1 VRIACIGGGP
11 AGLYFAI
18 SMKLRDPSH
27 DIEVFERNAPGVTF
41 GWGVVFSDL
50 TVDNITRND
59 PVSAQTI
66 TQEFAHWDDIDVH
79 IHGATITSGGHGFIG
94 IGRKRLLEILQH
106 RARELGVTLQFNAE
120 CDPAD
125 PKWRDYD
132 LVIASD
138 GINSRFRDAYADAFG
153 VDVDVRPNKFV
164 WLGTS
169 KAFDAFTFAFEETG
183 HGWIWAHAYRFAPDC
198 STFIVECSEETW
210 RNFGFDRMDQG
221 EARAVCEK
229 LFAKYLDGHK
239 LMSNAAHLPGPA
251 VWLNFRRIKCE
262 RWSSGNV
269 ILLGDAAHTA
279 HFSIGSG
286 TKLALED
293 AIKLAEVL
301 NRTSPSSRGA
311 AGDAAIQKSFT
322 RRTRSR
328 EEETPHPSRSSRL
341 RVKPSDAG
349 AVSVA
354 GSQARG
360 DGPLSLEAALDEYQA
375 ERSLEVLKL
384 QNSARNSTEWFETL
398 GRYLHFEPLQFAY
411 SLLTRSQR
419 ISHENLRLRDR
430 EWLEG
435 VERWFW
441 KRATNGRSNT
451 TAPPM
456 FAPFKMREMEVANR
470 ITVSPMA
477 MYSAVDGV
485 PNDFHL
491 VHLGERA
498 LGGAG
503 LVFTEMT
510 CVSPEGRISPGCTG
524 MWNADHVAA
533 WKRIVDFVHANST
546 AKICLQLGHSGPK
559 GSTKLGWEGND
570 VPLDEGN
577 WPVMAASDVA
587 WSPANQRPHPMTRA
601 DMDAVR
607 DQFVAAVRM
616 GLECGFDMIELHAAH
631 GYLLSSFITRL
642 QNRRTDEY
650 GGSLENRL
658 RYPIEVFAAMRAAW
672 PSDRPMSVRISANDW
687 AGENG
692 ITPGDAVEIGEAF
705 AREGADLIDVSA
717 GQTWAEA
724 QPVYGRMFQTPFSD
738 KIRNEAR
745 LATMAV
751 GNIYEPDHA
760 NSILAAGRADLVALA
775 RPHLIDPMWTLR
787 AAAQLDYRDVHCPP
801 QYLNGL
807 SQLARNLKREAE
819 AAAALRV

>member
-1 VRIACIGGGP
+1 MRIACIGGGP

-18 SMKLRDPSH
+18 SMKLRDPAH
-27 DIEVFERNAPGVTF
+27 DIAIFERNAPGVTF

-50 TVDNITRND
+50 TVDNINRND
-59 PVSAQTI
+59 PVSGRKI
-66 TQEFAHWDDIDVH
+66 TGEFAHWDDIDVH
-79 IHGATITSGGHGFIG
+79 IRGETITSGGHGFIG
-94 IGRKRLLEILQH
+94 IGRKRLLEILQD
-106 RARELGVTLQFNAE
+106 RARELGVAIHFNAE

-125 PKWRDYD
+125 PTWRDYD

-138 GINSRFRDAYADAFG
+138 GANSRFRDANPEAFG
-153 VDVDVRPNKFV
+153 VDIDVRRNKFV

-169 KAFDAFTFAFEETG
+169 KVFDAFTFAFEETE
-183 HGWIWAHAYRFAPDC
+183 HGWIWAHAYRFAPDA

-210 RNFGFDRMDQG
+210 ARFGFDRMTQ
-221 EARAVCEK
+221 EESIAACEE
-229 LFAKYLDGHK
+229 LFAQYLDGHR
-239 LMSNAAHLPGPA
+239 LQSNASHLVGSA
-251 VWLNFRRIKCE
+251 AWLNFRRIKCE
-262 RWSSGNV
+262 RWASGNV

-301 NRTSPSSRGA
+301 NREG
-311 AGDAAIQKSFT
+311 
-322 RRTRSR
+322 
-328 EEETPHPSRSSRL
+328 
-341 RVKPSDAG
+341 
-349 AVSVA
+349 
-354 GSQARG
+354 
-360 DGPLSLEAALDEYQA
+360 LSLQAALDEYQA
-375 ERSLEVLKL
+375 ERNLEVLKL

-398 GRYLHFEPLQFAY
+398 DRYLHFEPLQFAY

-441 KRATNGRSNT
+441 KRATDGRSNK

-456 FAPFKMREMEVANR
+456 FAPLRLREMEVANR

-477 MYSAVDGV
+477 MYSAADGV

-524 MWNADHVAA
+524 LWNEEQAEA
-533 WKRIVDFVHANST
+533 WKRIVDFVHAQSP
-546 AKICLQLGHSGPK
+546 AKICLQLGHSGAK

-577 WPVMAASDVA
+577 WPVMSASDVP
-587 WSPANQRPHPMTRA
+587 WSPANQVPRAMTRA

-607 DQFVAAVRM
+607 DQFVAATRM
-616 GLECGFDMIELHAAH
+616 GIDCGFDMVELHAAH
-631 GYLLSSFITRL
+631 GYLLSSFITPL
-642 QNRRTDEY
+642 QNTRTDEY

-658 RYPIEVFAAMRAAW
+658 RYPLEVFAAMRAAW
-672 PSDRPMSVRISANDW
+672 PKDKPMSVRISATDW

-692 ITPGDAVEIGEAF
+692 ITPEDAVAIGEAF

-717 GQTWAEA
+717 GQTWAEQ

-738 KIRNEAR
+738 KIRNEGR

-787 AAAQLDYRDVHCPP
+787 AAAQLDYRDIHVPP
-801 QYLNGL
+801 QYLNGM

-819 AAAALRV
+819 MAAALRV

>member
-1 VRIACIGGGP
+1 MRIACVGAGP

-18 SMKLRDPSH
+18 SMKLRDAAH

-50 TVDNITRND
+50 TVDNITAND
-59 PVSAQTI
+59 PESARTI
-66 TQEFAHWDDIDVH
+66 TEEFAHWDDIDVH
-79 IHGATITSGGHGFIG
+79 IRGECITSGGHGFIG
-94 IGRKRLLEILQH
+94 IGRKRLLEILQG
-106 RARELGVTLQFNAE
+106 RARALGVTLHFEAE

-138 GINSRFRDAYADAFG
+138 GANSRFRDANPAAFG
-153 VDVDVRPNKFV
+153 VDVDVRRNKFV

-169 KAFDAFTFAFEETG
+169 KVFDAFTFAFEETE

-210 RNFGFDRMDQG
+210 LSFGFDRMSQD
-221 EARAVCEK
+221 ESIAACET
-229 LFAKYLDGHK
+229 LFAEYLDGHR
-239 LMSNAAHLPGPA
+239 LQSNASHLVGSA
-251 VWLNFRRIKCE
+251 AWLNFKRIKCE
-262 RWSSGNV
+262 RWNAGNV

-301 NRTSPSSRGA
+301 NR
-311 AGDAAIQKSFT
+311 
-322 RRTRSR
+322 
-328 EEETPHPSRSSRL
+328 
-341 RVKPSDAG
+341 
-349 AVSVA
+349 
-354 GSQARG
+354 
-360 DGPLSLEAALDEYQA
+360 DGLSLEAAMDEYVA
-375 ERSLEVLKL
+375 ERNLEVLKL

-398 GRYLHFEPLQFAY
+398 DRYLHFEPLQFAY

-441 KRATNGRSNT
+441 KRATDGRSNT

-456 FAPFKMREMEVANR
+456 FAPLKLREMTIENR

-477 MYSAVDGV
+477 MYSAVDGL

-524 MWNADHVAA
+524 LWNAEQATA
-533 WKRIVDFVHANST
+533 WTRIVDFVHAQSK
-546 AKICLQLGHSGPK
+546 AKICLQLGHSGGK

-570 VPLDEGN
+570 VPLDAGN

-587 WSPANQRPHPMTRA
+587 WTPANQAPRAMTRA
-601 DMDAVR
+601 DMDEVR
-607 DQFVAAVRM
+607 DQFVAATRM
-616 GLECGFDMIELHAAH
+616 AIDCGFDMVELHAAH
-631 GYLLSSFITRL
+631 GYLLSSFITPL
-642 QNRRTDEY
+642 QNRRSDEY

-658 RYPIEVFAAMRAAW
+658 RYPLEVFAAMRAAW
-672 PSDRPMSVRISANDW
+672 PGDRPMSVRISATDW
-687 AGENG
+687 AGEDG
-692 ITPGDAVEIGEAF
+692 VTPDEAVAIGEAF

-717 GQTWAEA
+717 GQTWAEQ

-738 KIRNEAR
+738 KIRNEGR

-787 AAAQLDYRDVHCPP
+787 AAAQLDYRGVHVPP
-801 QYLNGL
+801 QYLNGM

-819 AAAALRV
+819 MAAALRV

>member
-1 VRIACIGGGP
+1 MKIACIGGGP

-18 SMKLRDPSH
+18 SMKLRDPAH
-27 DIEVFERNAPGVTF
+27 EIAVFERNAPGVTF
-41 GWGVVFSDL
+41 GWGVVFSDQ
-50 TVDNITRND
+50 TVENLQAND
-59 PVSAQTI
+59 PKSAKI
-66 TQEFAHWDDIDVH
+66 IADEFAHWDDIDVH
-79 IHGATITSGGHGFIG
+79 IHGATVTSSGHGFIG
-94 IGRKRLLEILQH
+94 IGRKRLLEILQE
-106 RARELGVTLQFNAE
+106 RARALGVELHFNAE

-138 GINSRFRDAYADAFG
+138 GANSRFRDAQADAFG
-153 VDVDVRPNKFV
+153 VDIDGRKNKFV
-164 WLGTS
+164 WLGTD
-169 KAFDAFTFAFEETG
+169 KVFDAFTFAFEETE
-183 HGWIWAHAYRFAPDC
+183 HGWIWAHAYRFAPDA

-210 RNFGFDRMDQG
+210 ARFGFDKMSQD
-221 EARAVCEK
+221 ESIAACEK
-229 LFAKYLDGHK
+229 LFAKYLDGHR
-239 LMSNAAHLPGPA
+239 LQSNATHLVGSA
-251 VWLNFRRIKCE
+251 AWLNFRRIKCE
-262 RWSSGNV
+262 RWNAGNV

-293 AIKLAEVL
+293 AIKLAKVL
-301 NRTSPSSRGA
+301 HGVPSLRGGE
-311 AGDAAIQKSFT
+311 GDVAIQNKAGLL
-322 RRTRSR
+322 RS
-328 EEETPHPSRSSRL
+328 
-341 RVKPSDAG
+341 
-349 AVSVA
+349 
-354 GSQARG
+354 ARN
-360 DGPLSLEAALDEYQA
+360 DEPLSLQAALDEYVA
-375 ERSLEVLKL
+375 ERNLEVLKL

-398 GRYLHFEPLQFAY
+398 ERYLHFEPLQFAY

-430 EWLEG
+430 EWLET

-441 KRATNGRSNT
+441 AKAGVPDKS
-451 TAPPM
+451 AAPM
-456 FAPFKMREMEVANR
+456 FAPFKLRELRLENR
-470 ITVSPMA
+470 VTVSPMA
-477 MYSAVDGV
+477 MYSAIDGT

-491 VHLGERA
+491 VHYGGRA

-510 CVSPEGRISPGCTG
+510 CVSPEARISPGCTG
-524 MWNADHVAA
+524 MWNDEHVAA
-533 WKRIVDFVHANST
+533 WKRIVDFVHANSK
-546 AKICLQLGHSGPK
+546 AKICLQLGHSGGK
-559 GSTKLGWEGND
+559 GSTRLGWEGND
-570 VPLDEGN
+570 IPLDEGN
-577 WPVMAASDVA
+577 WPVMSAGDVR
-587 WSPANQRPHPMTRA
+587 WSPVNQVPRAMTRA
-601 DMDAVR
+601 DMDMVR

-616 GLECGFDMIELHAAH
+616 GLECGFDMVELHAAH
-631 GYLLSSFITRL
+631 GYLLSSFFTPL
-642 QNRRTDEY
+642 QNNRTDVS

-658 RYPIEVFAAMRAAW
+658 RYPLELFAAMRAAW
-672 PSDRPMSVRISANDW
+672 PPDRPMSIRISANDW
-687 AGENG
+687 AGDNG
-692 ITPGDAVEIGEAF
+692 ITPEDAVAVGEAF

-717 GQTWAEA
+717 GQTWADA

-738 KIRNEAR
+738 KIRNEGK

-787 AAAQLDYRDVHCPP
+787 AAAALDYRDVYCPP

>member
-1 VRIACIGGGP
+1 V
-11 AGLYFAI
+11 
-18 SMKLRDPSH
+18 
-27 DIEVFERNAPGVTF
+27 
-41 GWGVVFSDL
+41 
-50 TVDNITRND
+50 
-59 PVSAQTI
+59 
-66 TQEFAHWDDIDVH
+66 
-79 IHGATITSGGHGFIG
+79 
-94 IGRKRLLEILQH
+94 LEILQD
-106 RARELGVTLQFNAE
+106 RARELGVVLHFNAE

-125 PKWRDYD
+125 PNWRDYD

-138 GINSRFRDAYADAFG
+138 GANSRFRDAHADAFG
-153 VDVDVRPNKFV
+153 VDIDVRKNKFV

-169 KAFDAFTFAFEETG
+169 KVFDAFTFAFEQTE

-198 STFIVECSEETW
+198 STFIVECSEDTW
-210 RNFGFDRMDQG
+210 RRFGFDRMGQD
-221 EARAVCEK
+221 ESIAACEK
-229 LFAKYLDGHK
+229 LFAKYLDGHR
-239 LMSNAAHLPGPA
+239 LMSNATHLRGSA
-251 VWLNFRRIKCE
+251 AWLNFRRIKCE
-262 RWSSGNV
+262 RWNSGNV

-301 NRTSPSSRGA
+301 NRPS
-311 AGDAAIQKSFT
+311 
-322 RRTRSR
+322 
-328 EEETPHPSRSSRL
+328 
-341 RVKPSDAG
+341 
-349 AVSVA
+349 
-354 GSQARG
+354 
-360 DGPLSLEAALDEYQA
+360 LSLEAAMDEYVA
-375 ERSLEVLKL
+375 ERNLEVLKL

-398 GRYLHFEPLQFAY
+398 DRYLHFEPLQFAY

-419 ISHENLRLRDR
+419 ISHENLRVRDR
-430 EWLEG
+430 EWLES

-441 KRATNGRSNT
+441 KRATDGRSNK

-456 FAPFKMREMEVANR
+456 FAPLKLREMEVQNR

-477 MYSAVDGV
+477 MYSAVDGT
-485 PNDFHL
+485 PNDFHF
-491 VHLGERA
+491 VHYGERA
-498 LGGAG
+498 MGGAG

-524 MWNADHVAA
+524 MWSPEHVAA
-533 WKRIVDFVHANST
+533 WKRIVDFVHANSK
-546 AKICLQLGHSGPK
+546 AKTCLQLGHSGGK

-570 VPLDEGN
+570 VPLDDGN
-577 WPVMAASDVA
+577 WPVMSASDVP
-587 WSPANQRPHPMTRA
+587 WSPVNQKPRPMTRA
-601 DMDAVR
+601 DMDIVR

-616 GLECGFDMIELHAAH
+616 GLDCGFDMVELHAAH
-631 GYLLSSFITRL
+631 GYLLSSFLTPL

-658 RYPIEVFAAMRAAW
+658 RYPLEIFAAMRAAW
-672 PSDRPMSVRISANDW
+672 PGDKPMSVRISATDW

-692 ITPGDAVEIGEAF
+692 ITPDDAVEIGEAF

-717 GQTWAEA
+717 GQTWADA

-738 KIRNEAR
+738 KIRNEGR

-775 RPHLIDPMWTLR
+775 RPHLIDPFWTLR
-787 AAAQLDYRDVHCPP
+787 AAAQLDYRDVYCPP

>member
-1 VRIACIGGGP
+1 MKIACIGGGP

-27 DIEVFERNAPGVTF
+27 EIEVFERNAPGVTF

-59 PVSAQTI
+59 PASAKTI
-66 TQEFAHWDDIDVH
+66 NEELAHWDDIDVH
-79 IHGATITSGGHGFIG
+79 FRGETITSGGHGFIG
-94 IGRKRLLEILQH
+94 IGRKRLLEILQD
-106 RARELGVTLQFNAE
+106 RARALGVVLHFNAE
-120 CDPAD
+120 CDPTD
-125 PKWRDYD
+125 SKWRDYD

-138 GINSRFRDAYADAFG
+138 GSNSRFRDAQPEAFG
-153 VDVDVRPNKFV
+153 VDVDVRANKFV

-169 KAFDAFTFAFEETG
+169 KVFDAFTFAFEETE

-210 RNFGFDRMDQG
+210 RSFGFDRMSQD
-221 EARAVCEK
+221 ESIASCER
-229 LFAKYLDGHK
+229 LFARYLDGHS
-239 LMSNAAHLPGPA
+239 LQSNATHLVGSA
-251 VWLNFRRIKCE
+251 AWLNFKRIKCE

-293 AIKLAEVL
+293 AIKLADLL
-301 NRTSPSSRGA
+301 NRKG
-311 AGDAAIQKSFT
+311 
-322 RRTRSR
+322 
-328 EEETPHPSRSSRL
+328 
-341 RVKPSDAG
+341 
-349 AVSVA
+349 
-354 GSQARG
+354 
-360 DGPLSLEAALDEYQA
+360 LSLEAALDEYQA

-398 GRYLHFEPLQFAY
+398 ERYTHFEPLQFAY

-430 EWLEG
+430 EWLET

-441 KRATNGRSNT
+441 KRATEGKSNK

-456 FAPFKMREMEVANR
+456 FAPFKLREMEVMNR
-470 ITVSPMA
+470 VTVSPMA
-477 MYSAVDGV
+477 IYSAVDGV
-485 PNDFHL
+485 PNDFHF
-491 VHLGERA
+491 VHYGERA
-498 LGGAG
+498 IGGAG

-524 MWNADHVAA
+524 MWNGDHIAA
-533 WKRIVDFVHANST
+533 WKRIVDFVHTQSK
-546 AKICLQLGHSGPK
+546 AKICLQLGHSGAK

-570 VPLDEGN
+570 VPLDDGN
-577 WPVMAASDVA
+577 WPVMAASDVP
-587 WSPANQRPHPMTRA
+587 WSPVNQVPRPMTRA
-601 DMDAVR
+601 DMDTVR

-616 GLECGFDMIELHAAH
+616 GLEAGFDMVELHAAH
-631 GYLLSSFITRL
+631 GYLLAGFISPL
-642 QNRRTDEY
+642 QNKRTDEY

-658 RYPIEVFAAMRAAW
+658 RFPLEVFAAMRAAW
-672 PSDRPMSVRISANDW
+672 PKQRPMSVRISATDW
-687 AGENG
+687 AGESG
-692 ITPGDAVEIGEAF
+692 ITPDEAVLIGEAF
-705 AREGADLIDVSA
+705 AQEGADLIDVSA
-717 GQTWAEA
+717 GQTWAGQ

-738 KIRNEAR
+738 RIRNEGK

-775 RPHLIDPMWTLR
+775 RPHLVDPFWTLR
-787 AAAQLDYRDVHCPP
+787 AAAALDYREVAVPP
-801 QYLNGL
+801 QYLNGMA
-807 SQLARNLKREAE
+807 QLARNMKREAE

>member
-1 VRIACIGGGP
+1 MKIACIGGGP

-18 SMKLRDPSH
+18 SMKLRDSSH
-27 DIEVFERNAPGVTF
+27 DIQVFERNPPGVTF

-59 PVSAQTI
+59 PASAATI

-79 IHGATITSGGHGFIG
+79 FKGETITSGGHGFIG
-94 IGRKRLLEILQH
+94 IGRKRLLEILRD
-106 RARELGVTLQFNAE
+106 RARELGVALHFNAE
-120 CDPAD
+120 CDPGD
-125 PKWRDYD
+125 PKWRDFD

-138 GINSRFRDAYADAFG
+138 GANSRFRDARAKAFR
-153 VDVDVRPNKFV
+153 VDVDVRANKFV

-169 KAFDAFTFAFEETG
+169 KVFDAFTFAFEETE
-183 HGWIWAHAYRFAPDC
+183 HGWIWAHAYRFASDC

-210 RNFGFDRMDQG
+210 HRFGFDRMSQ
-221 EARAVCEK
+221 EESIAACEK
-229 LFAKYLDGHK
+229 LFARYLDGHS
-239 LMSNAAHLPGPA
+239 LQSNASHLLGSA
-251 VWLNFRRIKCE
+251 AWLNFRRIKCE
-262 RWSSGNV
+262 RWSAGNV

-293 AIKLAEVL
+293 AIKLADVL
-301 NRTSPSSRGA
+301 NRPG
-311 AGDAAIQKSFT
+311 
-322 RRTRSR
+322 
-328 EEETPHPSRSSRL
+328 
-341 RVKPSDAG
+341 
-349 AVSVA
+349 
-354 GSQARG
+354 
-360 DGPLSLEAALDEYQA
+360 LSLEAALDEYQA

-398 GRYLHFEPLQFAY
+398 ERYTHFEPLQFAY

-430 EWLEG
+430 EWLET

-441 KRATNGRSNT
+441 KRATDGKSNK

-456 FAPFKMREMEVANR
+456 FAPLKLRDLTVENR
-470 ITVSPMA
+470 IVVSPMD
-477 MYSAVDGV
+477 MYSAVDGT
-485 PNDFHL
+485 PNDFHF
-491 VHLGERA
+491 VHYGERA
-498 LGGAG
+498 IGGAG
-503 LVFTEMT
+503 LIFTEMT

-533 WKRIVDFVHANST
+533 WKRIVDFVHAQSK
-546 AKICLQLGHSGPK
+546 AKICLQLGHSGGK
-559 GSTKLGWEGND
+559 GSTGLGWEGSD
-570 VPLDEGN
+570 LPLADGN
-577 WPVMAASDVA
+577 WPVVAASNVQ
-587 WSPANQRPHPMTRA
+587 WSPVNQVPKPMTRA
-601 DMDAVR
+601 DMDQVR
-607 DQFVAAVRM
+607 EQFVAAVRM
-616 GLECGFDMIELHAAH
+616 GIEAGFDMIELHAAH
-631 GYLLSSFITRL
+631 GYLLSGFITPL

-658 RYPIEVFAAMRAAW
+658 RYPLEVFAAMRAAW
-672 PSDRPMSVRISANDW
+672 PSDRPMSVRISATDW
-687 AGENG
+687 AGEDG
-692 ITPGDAVEIGEAF
+692 ITPEDAVLIGEAF

-717 GQTWAEA
+717 GQTWAGQE
-724 QPVYGRMFQTPFSD
+724 PVYGRMFQTPFSD
-738 KIRNEAR
+738 RVRNEGK

-775 RPHLIDPMWTLR
+775 RPHLVDPFWTLR
-787 AAAQLDYRDVHCPP
+787 AAAQLDYRDIYCPP

-819 AAAALRV
+819 ANTAALRV